1 MSRTSGKK
9 IMLWSSPRN
18 ISTALMYS
26 FAQRSDTKV
35 VDEPFY
41 AYYLKHIAPE
51 VNHPGKESIL
61 ESLSSEMDE
70 IVDSLEKEINQSVL
84 FVKNMTHHLM
94 QTPIDFSYEWLH
106 IILTRHPDNAYNSFK
121 KVISNPTLN
130 DLGYKQQYELAMKL
144 ISSNIPYYLLSSEK
158 LLQSPSSELQ
168 KLCNYLEIPF
178 YDAMLSWNKGPI
190 DEDGIWAQYW
200 YKNVHNSEGFRPVT
214 KSTSKHTAE
223 NKTIVLSRQ
232 YYHKLLSLK
241 QEV

>member
-1 MSRTSGKK
+1 MLNHKMKK

-41 AYYLKHIAPE
+41 AYYLKNKAPKLK
-51 VNHPGKESIL
+51 HPGKTAIL
-61 ESLSSEMDE
+61 ESMSTDFDE
-70 IVDSLEKEINQSVL
+70 IVKSLASYNKKRLL

-94 QTPIDFSYEWLH
+94 ETPIDFSYEWLH
-106 IILTRHPDNAYNSFK
+106 IILTRHPDNAFNSFK

-144 ISSNIPYYLLSSEK
+144 HSNNIPYYLLSSEK
-158 LLQSPSSELQ
+158 LLQNPSSELQ
-168 KLCNYLEIPF
+168 RLCNYLEIPF

-190 DEDGIWAQYW
+190 NEDGIWAKYW
-200 YKNVHNSEGFRPVT
+200 YENVHNSEGFRPVT
-214 KSTSKHTAE
+214 KSISKQTAE
-223 NKTIVLSRQ
+223 NDTIILSRQ
-232 YYHKLLSLK
+232 YYNKLLSLK
-241 QEV
+241 LKV

>member
-1 MSRTSGKK
+1 
-9 IMLWSSPRN
+9 
-18 ISTALMYS
+18 
-26 FAQRSDTKV
+26 
-35 VDEPFY
+35 
-41 AYYLKHIAPE
+41 
-51 VNHPGKESIL
+51 
-61 ESLSSEMDE
+61 
-70 IVDSLEKEINQSVL
+70 
-84 FVKNMTHHLM
+84 
-94 QTPIDFSYEWLH
+94 
-106 IILTRHPDNAYNSFK
+106 
-121 KVISNPTLN
+121 
-130 DLGYKQQYELAMKL
+130 MKL
-144 ISSNIPYYLLSSEK
+144 ISSNIPYYLLSSEN

>member
-41 AYYLKHIAPE
+41 AYYLKHIAPD
-51 VNHPGKESIL
+51 VKHPGKESIL

-70 IVDSLEKEINQSVL
+70 IVGSLQKEINQSVL

-94 QTPIDFSYEWLH
+94 ETSIDFLYEWLH
-106 IILTRHPDNAYNSFK
+106 IILTRHPDHAYNSFK

-144 ISSNIPYYLLSSEK
+144 HSNNIPYYLLSSEK
-158 LLQSPSSELQ
+158 LLQSPGFELQ
-168 KLCNYLEIPF
+168 KLCNYLEISF
-178 YDAMLSWNKGPI
+178 YDSMLSWDKGPI
-190 DEDGIWAQYW
+190 EEDGIWAPYW

-214 KSTSKHTAE
+214 QSKPQYKAE
-223 NKTIVLSRQ
+223 NDTIILSRN